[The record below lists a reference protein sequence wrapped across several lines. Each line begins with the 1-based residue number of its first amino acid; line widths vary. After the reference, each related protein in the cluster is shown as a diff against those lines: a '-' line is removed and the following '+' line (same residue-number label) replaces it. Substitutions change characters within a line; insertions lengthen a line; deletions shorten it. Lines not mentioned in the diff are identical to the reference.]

1 MRPPVAGHAVAS
13 PGYLAADAV
22 VIGTGAGGGPAAAV
36 LADPSALRIIFRN
49 LIENTA
55 RHSQSAQA
63 RVRVERRDATVCVSF
78 ADTGEGFSGDPRS
91 LGALFF
97 RGARSQ
103 GAGVGLY
110 LVQSLM
116 HLMGGRAEFASGGP
130 GFETRLH
137 FRRAEELP

>member
-1 MRPPVAGHAVAS
+1 MPIVTWLDRFCRSGSRNARVDIDIQPPQGEA
-13 PGYLAADAV
+13 PL
-22 VIGTGAGGGPAAAV
+22 V

-55 RHSQSAQA
+55 RHSHSAQA
-63 RVRVERRDATVCVSF
+63 RVRVERRDSTVCVSF
-78 ADTGEGFSGDPRS
+78 ADTGEGFSGDARS

-116 HLMGGRAEFASGGP
+116 HLMGGRAEFGSAAGA
-130 GFETRLH
+130 GFEARLH
-137 FRRAEELP
+137 FRRAEEMA